1 MDRMR
6 RLWDSYSKIQGGIAK
21 PRLEF
26 ADRDIN
32 TLFGIN
38 TELARR
44 EQNPHNLGEA
54 KRQDASAGSL
64 ASTIDAT
71 SSMASNR

>member
-1 MDRMR
+1 MR
-6 RLWDSYSKIQGGIAK
+6 RLWDSYSRIEGGIAK

-26 ADRDIN
+26 ADHDIN

-38 TELARR
+38 TGLARR
-44 EQNPHNLGEA
+44 EQNPQSLGEA
-54 KRQDASAGSL
+54 KSQDASAGLL